1 MPVYTQIAAN
11 DFLNNL
17 INITK
22 TRHNEE
28 VNNKI
33 YYLIRKWSIKF
44 DKQKDIVPNFSDK
57 FNYLKQNGVVFPDHL
72 ESTYHK
78 YVGESQENIP
88 IEDVVIPNEISY
100 EVLDSSRYEK
110 NYEKF
115 VKELTILVDSI
126 VLANVIYNKIGNY
139 R

>member
-33 YYLIRKWSIKF
+33 FYLIRKWALKF
-44 DKQKDIVPNFSDK
+44 ENQKDIIPNFTEK
-57 FNYLKQNGVVFPDHL
+57 YNYLKQNGVVFPEYL
-72 ESTYHK
+72 ENTYHK
-78 YVGESQENIP
+78 YVGGSQEVYSQEPKISKENS
-88 IEDVVIPNEISY
+88 SY
-100 EVLDSSRYEK
+100 EVLDPSKYEK
-110 NYEKF
+110 FYEQF
-115 VKELTILVDSI
+115 VKELTILVDTIS
-126 VLANVIYNKIGNY
+126 LANVFILN
-139 R
+139 